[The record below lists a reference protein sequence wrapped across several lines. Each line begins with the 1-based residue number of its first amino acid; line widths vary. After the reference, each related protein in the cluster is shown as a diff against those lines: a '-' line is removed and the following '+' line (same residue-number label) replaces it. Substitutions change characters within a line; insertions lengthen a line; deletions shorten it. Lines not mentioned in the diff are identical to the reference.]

1 MLMRSLIIFALG
13 ILCVL
18 VAMVA
23 IMGHW
28 FIAAI
33 VLGVGVIAVLLWAVI
48 GGTGSKKVTDT
59 DRTDEDPER
68 ARTYQH
74 MMRNKAQPPGGGM

>member
-1 MLMRSLIIFALG
+1 MGRFVLVFALG

-28 FIAAI
+28 VIAA
-33 VLGVGVIAVLLWAVI
+33 VALGIGALAVLVWALV
-48 GGTGSKKVTDT
+48 GGTGSKAITDT
-59 DRTDEDPER
+59 DRTDADLER
-68 ARTYQH
+68 AKTAQY
-74 MMRNKAQPPGGGM
+74 MMRNKAQPPGGGL